1 MTKEDSL
8 NLEVARRKAAE
19 EQLLASYAELKNAH
33 EELKAS
39 QKSLVQN
46 EKMASLGILS
56 AGVAHEINNPV
67 GYILSNLTTLSEYLP
82 KLDETYHEMKSLINE
97 IDADHPL
104 HSKKLEVEKLIKGR
118 DIDYLREDT
127 HELLEETRE
136 GANRVLS
143 IVRGLRNFARS
154 DEEEMAASDVND
166 CLKSTLNLVNNEL
179 KYHCTV
185 ETNLADLPPVHCSTS
200 KLGQVFMNI
209 LINASHAVSEKGY
222 IRVSTRQKNDR
233 VFIEIRDNGSGM
245 SEETLKNIF
254 QPFYTTKPKG
264 QGTGLGLAI
273 SYGIVEEHGG
283 LITVDS
289 TEGAG
294 TSFTIELPI
303 SGPDNSQSKAEAI
316 SA

>member
-143 IVRGLRNFARS
+143 IVRGPVSYTHL
-154 DEEEMAASDVND
+154 
-166 CLKSTLNLVNNEL
+166 TL
-179 KYHCTV
+179 
-185 ETNLADLPPVHCSTS
+185 P
-200 KLGQVFMNI
+200 
-209 LINASHAVSEKGY
+209 
-222 IRVSTRQKNDR
+222 
-233 VFIEIRDNGSGM
+233 
-245 SEETLKNIF
+245 
-254 QPFYTTKPKG
+254 
-264 QGTGLGLAI
+264 
-273 SYGIVEEHGG
+273 
-283 LITVDS
+283 
-289 TEGAG
+289 
-294 TSFTIELPI
+294 TIY
-303 SGPDNSQSKAEAI
+303 SV
-316 SA
+316 